1 MNPCP
6 LIRSFLAVSLAL
18 LAAALALL
26 AAAPAAQAQLVKGK
40 TPSYPR
46 LNVSTSYQVDAAWP
60 RRPAHCQVGDVPGVA
75 VDGKNR
81 VWVFT
86 RAAPPVQVY
95 DTNGEFQFGWGEDTV
110 GRAHHLKVLPS
121 GEVWLS
127 DIGHHVIRKYS
138 QDGKVLQ
145 TLGRPD
151 EPGCDEVRLD
161 RPTDMAVT
169 PAGDIFVSD
178 GYGNNRIVHFDAGGK
193 FVKAWGRMGTAPG
206 EFSLPH
212 AIGLD
217 SKGHLYVADRNNARV
232 QVFNQE
238 GELLSEWRNLV
249 VPWGFWVT
257 RQDEVWICGSSPM
270 VWREADSNLGCPPKD
285 QLFLKCSTEGKVLQL
300 WTLPKGVDGKEQ
312 PGELNW
318 VHSLA
323 LDAAGNIYAGDI
335 VGKRAQKFVP
345 QK

>member
-1 MNPCP
+1 MNPRL
-6 LIRSFLAVSLAL
+6 LISPFPATLMAL
-18 LAAALALL
+18 LS
-26 AAAPAAQAQLVKGK
+26 AAPAAELVKGK
-40 TPSYPR
+40 TPNYPR
-46 LNVSTSYQVDAAWP
+46 LNVSTCYQVDAAWP
-60 RRPAHCQVGDVPGVA
+60 RRPAHCKLADVPGIA
-75 VDGKNR
+75 IDGKNR

-86 RAAPPVQVY
+86 RAVPPIQVY
-95 DTNGEFQFGWGEDTV
+95 DTNGEFLFAWGEDTV
-110 GRAHHLKVLPS
+110 GRAHHLKILPG
-121 GEVWLS
+121 GEVWLA

-151 EPGCDEVRLD
+151 EPGCDEARLD

-178 GYGNNRIVHFDAGGK
+178 GYGNNRIVHFDASGK
-193 FVKAWGRMGTAPG
+193 FVKEWGRMGTAPG

-212 AIGLD
+212 AIALD
-217 SKGHLYVADRNNARV
+217 SKGRLFVADRNNARV
-232 QVFNQE
+232 QVFNQR
-238 GELLSEWRNLV
+238 GELQSEWRNLV

-257 RQDEVWICGSSPM
+257 KQDEVWICGSSPM
-270 VWREADSNLGCPPKD
+270 VWRQTDSVLGCPPKD
-285 QLFLKCSTEGKVLQL
+285 QLFMKCSTEGKLLQL
-300 WTLPKGVDGKEQ
+300 WTVPKGDDGKEQ

-323 LDAAGNIYAGDI
+323 VDEAGNIYAGDI
-335 VGKRAQKFVP
+335 VGKRAQKFVL

>member
-1 MNPCP
+1 MDP
-6 LIRSFLAVSLAL
+6 LPPIPYFLSAS
-18 LAAALALL
+18 LALL
-26 AAAPAAQAQLVKGK
+26 AAAPAAEAQLVKGK
-40 TPSYPR
+40 TPNYPR
-46 LNVSTSYQVDAAWP
+46 LNVSVSYQVEAAWP
-60 RRPAHCQVGDVPGVA
+60 RRPAHCQIADVPGVA
-75 VDGKNR
+75 VDAKNR

-86 RAAPPVQVY
+86 RAVPPVQVY
-95 DTNGEFQFGWGEDTV
+95 DTKGEFLFGWGEDTV

-145 TLGRPD
+145 TLGRPG
-151 EPGCDEVRLD
+151 EPGCDEERMD

-178 GYGNNRIVHFDAGGK
+178 GYGNNRIVHFDASGK
-193 FVKAWGRMGTAPG
+193 FVKAWGTMGTAPG

-212 AIGLD
+212 AIALD
-217 SKGHLYVADRNNARV
+217 SKGRLYVADRNNARV
-232 QVFNQE
+232 QVFDQK
-238 GELLSEWRNLV
+238 GELLSEWRNIV

-257 RQDEVWICGSSPM
+257 GQDEVWICGSSPM
-270 VWREADSNLGCPPKD
+270 VWRESDAVFGCPPKD
-285 QLFLKCSTEGKVLQL
+285 QLFMKCSTEGKVLQL
-300 WTLPKGVDGKEQ
+300 WTMPKGADGKEQ

-318 VHSLA
+318 VHGLA

-335 VGKRAQKFVP
+335 VGKRVQKFVL
-345 QK
+345 QR